1 MIVVDTNVIAYLQV
15 PGDLTRQ
22 AEEVYQKDPEWVAP
36 ALWRSEFLN
45 TLWHYIW
52 RGSLALDEAVDTLAR
67 TELLMEG
74 QAFEVTSPRVLRLAV
89 QSGCS
94 SYDCEFVSLAQD
106 LGVPLVTADEKVLS
120 KFKSTAVSMRDFCA

>member
-45 TLWHYIW
+45 TLWHYIR
-52 RGSLALDEAVDTLAR
+52 RGSLALDEAVDTLQR

-74 QAFEVTSPRVLRLAV
+74 QAFEVASPQVLRLAV
-89 QSGCS
+89 HSGCS
-94 SYDCEFVSLAQD
+94 CYDCEFVSLAQD
-106 LGVPLVTADEKVLS
+106 LGVPLVTADDKVLS
-120 KFKSTAVSMRDFCA
+120 KFKPTAVSMRDFCA